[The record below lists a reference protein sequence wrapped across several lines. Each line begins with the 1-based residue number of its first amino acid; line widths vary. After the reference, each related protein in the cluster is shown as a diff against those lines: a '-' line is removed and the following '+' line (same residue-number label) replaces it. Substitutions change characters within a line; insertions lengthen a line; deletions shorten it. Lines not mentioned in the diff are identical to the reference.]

1 MTMTA
6 PYRPGRLLQYLPAMY
21 REDPFLGR
29 FLAAFEDVLLGPAD
43 GSGVPLRGLEQV
55 IDGLATLFDP
65 MQTPEEFLP
74 WLARWTA
81 FSLRA
86 DLPPAK
92 QRDFIANAIQLYRW
106 RGTKHNLQK
115 LMAIFTVLRPVV
127 TEPEAAELQ
136 VGVHSTVGVD
146 TYLAGAPPHFF
157 QVTISLPDELRSQPL
172 EVRERQLEIARD
184 LIEMEKPAHTTY
196 RLDVIFPSMQVGV
209 QSTVGV
215 DTILGTAV

>member
-1 MTMTA
+1 MTMA
-6 PYRPGRLLQYLPAMY
+6 ALDRPGRLLQYLPAIY
-21 REDPFLGR
+21 HEDPFLGR
-29 FLAAFEDVLLGPAD
+29 FLASFEDVLLGPAD
-43 GSGVPLRGLEQV
+43 GTDAPLRGLEQL
-55 IDGLATLFDP
+55 IDGLASFFDP
-65 MQTPEEFLP
+65 IQTPEEFLP

-81 FSLRA
+81 FGLRA
-86 DLPPAK
+86 DLPPGK

-106 RGTKHNLQK
+106 RGTKANLQK
-115 LMAIFTVLRPVV
+115 LMSIFTVLRPFV
-127 TEPEAAELQ
+127 TEPEAAEFQ

-157 QVTISLPDELRSQPL
+157 QVTISLPDELRRQPL
-172 EVRERQLEIARD
+172 EVRERQLEIAHA

-196 RLDVIFPSMQVGV
+196 RMDVIFPSIQVGV